1 MGHIMDADA
10 LYRIIWLERV
20 VGGHHVPSVARMR
33 HLSICHARLYCRS
46 TALVCHRACRW
57 VDGGWLCAVWAGAG
71 SGVSD
76 QNHCA
81 VLSNAGL
88 GDIICLCVAV

>member
-10 LYRIIWLERV
+10 LYGIIWLERV
-20 VGGHHVPSVARMR
+20 VGGHNVPSVARMR

-57 VDGGWLCAVWAGAG
+57 IDGGWLCALWAGVLAILAT
-71 SGVSD
+71 GVF
-76 QNHCA
+76 
-81 VLSNAGL
+81 VGL
-88 GDIICLCVAV
+88 TETSADPN